1 MQDVFRNAIL
11 VANDLG
17 VRAMAMNDWYN
28 AGDQIMRLVQ
38 GAVDSGDFS
47 QLGSQ
52 ITNVV
57 SGTVSKTRQDGNPR
71 QQNVPMPDTGNA
83 RAMEIAGY
91 GLCVLFVLALAMM
104 GFIALLFPFSLQTP
118 IIILLL
124 FILASLLLGRSG
136 QKRIAL
142 GKRFRQYMGIMGDRT
157 YCAVEELANEMGVNI
172 HAVQRDLRQMIKLR
186 FFPQGGYMDEQGTV
200 LITDR
205 ATYEQYLSAQESYQK
220 RKVEQE
226 AAAKKQKQDEAAA
239 DKNQQSPEYQKMFEE
254 GQNYIRHIR
263 ECNDKIPGEEISAK
277 LDRLELVVKKIFQE
291 AEKHPEKI
299 GNLRKMMSYYLPTMQ
314 KLLDTYCE
322 LEDQPISGQNVENT
336 KHEIEQALDTLN
348 TAFENLLDGLFQ
360 EQAWDISS
368 DISVLNT
375 MLAQEGL
382 TGKDFDQTGGMK
394 NE

>member
-1 MQDVFRNAIL
+1 
-11 VANDLG
+11 
-17 VRAMAMNDWYN
+17 MAMNDWFN
-28 AGDQIMRLVQ
+28 AGDQIMGLVQ
-38 GAVDSGDFS
+38 NALDTGDFS
-47 QLGSQ
+47 QLGTK

-57 SGTVSKTRQDGNPR
+57 SGTVTNAHQTENSG
-71 QQNVPMPDTGNA
+71 QQNIPMPDTGNA
-83 RAMEIAGY
+83 RVMEIAGY
-91 GLCVLFVLALAMM
+91 ALCVLCVLALALM
-104 GFIALLFPFSLQTP
+104 GLLALMFPFPLRTP

-124 FILASLLLGRSG
+124 FILASFLLGRSG
-136 QKRIAL
+136 QRRISL
-142 GKRFRQYMGIMGDRT
+142 GKRFRQYMGILGSRT
-157 YCAVEELANEMGVNI
+157 YCAIDELANGAGADVRT
-172 HAVQRDLRQMIKLR
+172 VRRDLRQMIRLR
-186 FFPQGGYMDEQGTV
+186 FFPQGGYMDPQETV

-205 ATYEQYLSAQESYQK
+205 ETYEQYLSAQEAYKKRQEEEQAEQEKQK
-220 RKVEQE
+220 QQE
-226 AAAKKQKQDEAAA
+226 AAAAKDDKQTAEYKKMLD
-239 DKNQQSPEYQKMFEE
+239 E

-291 AEKHPEKI
+291 AEKHPDKI

-314 KLLDTYCE
+314 KLLDTYCD
-322 LEDQPISGQNVENT
+322 LEEQPINGQNVQNT
-336 KHEIEQALDTLN
+336 KQEIEQALDTLN

-382 TGKDFDQTGGMK
+382 TGKDFDQTGGKK

>member
-1 MQDVFRNAIL
+1 
-11 VANDLG
+11 
-17 VRAMAMNDWYN
+17 MAMNDWYN

-57 SGTVSKTRQDGNPR
+57 SGTVSKTQQSGTSR

-91 GLCVLFVLALAMM
+91 GLCVLFVLALALM
-104 GFIALLFPFSLQTP
+104 GFIALLFPFSLRTP

-124 FILASLLLGRSG
+124 LILASLLLGRSG
-136 QKRIAL
+136 QRRIAL
-142 GKRFRQYMGIMGDRT
+142 GKRFRQYMGIMGNRT
-157 YCAVEELANEMGVNI
+157 YCAVEELANGAGTNI
-172 HAVQRDLRQMIKLR
+172 QSVKRDLRQMIRLH
-186 FFPQGGYMDEQGTV
+186 FFPQGGYMDAQESI
-200 LITDR
+200 LMTDR
-205 ATYEQYLSAQESYQK
+205 ATYEQYLSAQEAYRQ
-220 RKVEQE
+220 RKAEEQ
-226 AAAKKQKQDEAAA
+226 ASAKKQKQEEETAAN
-239 DKNQQSPEYQKMFEE
+239 KNQQSPEYQEMLAE
-254 GQNYIRHIR
+254 GQKYIRHIR

-291 AEKHPEKI
+291 AEKHPEKV

-322 LEDQPISGQNVENT
+322 LEEQPISGQNVENT

-382 TGKDFDQTGGMK
+382 TGKDFDQTGGK
-394 NE
+394 KDE